1 MNLLV
6 FLFIVVAV
14 MAYLLGG
21 INGSII
27 VSRYI
32 YKKDIRN
39 FGSGNPG
46 LTNFYRVFGKRNAL
60 LVILID
66 ILKNAIPFFI
76 GKLLIGSA
84 SDYRLI
90 GCELVGLCVMLGNAF
105 PVYYGFR
112 GGKGV
117 MVMGII
123 LFFIDWR
130 IALTIWCT
138 FFFILTLTRCVS
150 ISAITS
156 VVLYPLMIGLLR
168 LGGIW
173 ELLIAI
179 LSAALLIIRHRENI
193 KRILNGTESKIV
205 IRK

>member
-1 MNLLV
+1 MEDDNP
-6 FLFIVVAV
+6 
-14 MAYLLGG
+14 
-21 INGSII
+21 
-27 VSRYI
+27 
-32 YKKDIRN
+32 N

-46 LTNFYRVFGKRNAL
+46 PTNFYRIFGKRNVL

-66 ILKNAIPFFI
+66 ILKNAILFFI

-84 SDYRLI
+84 GDYRLL

-105 PVYYGFR
+105 PVYYGFK

-117 MVMGII
+117 MVMVII

-130 IALTIWCT
+130 IALAIWCT
-138 FFFILTLTRCVS
+138 FFFVLTFTRCVS
-150 ISAITS
+150 ISAIIS
-156 VVLYPLMIGLLR
+156 VVLYPLMIGLLG

-179 LSAALLIIRHRENI
+179 ASAALLIIRHRENI
-193 KRILNGTESKIV
+193 KRILNGTESKLV
-205 IRK
+205 IHK